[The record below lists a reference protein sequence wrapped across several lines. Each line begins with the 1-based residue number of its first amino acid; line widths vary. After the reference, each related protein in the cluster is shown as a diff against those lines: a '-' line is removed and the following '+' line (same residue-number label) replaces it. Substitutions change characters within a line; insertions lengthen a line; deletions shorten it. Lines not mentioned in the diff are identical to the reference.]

1 MGQDDKMI
9 HGYAKFSGDIDIK
22 IRGVLIRLSM
32 SGESFRYT
40 DHLVILSFFLM
51 NIIGKGFINKKIAH
65 LYQFAQYQP
74 VKMYFL
80 SPKFL
85 FLDFF

>member
-9 HGYAKFSGDIDIK
+9 HGYAKFLDDIDTK

-40 DHLVILSFFLM
+40 DHPVHLVLFF
-51 NIIGKGFINKKIAH
+51 
-65 LYQFAQYQP
+65 
-74 VKMYFL
+74 
-80 SPKFL
+80 
-85 FLDFF
+85 